1 VLFREESAPC
11 NNHCDAPV
19 WWRPGLLWKVG
30 SARPTEPLSPSGPR
44 EVLVCASCGVVS
56 RRVHSHY
63 QRRVTDLPLLG
74 RIVQL
79 MVIAA
84 ASAATPSCAGGK
96 SSPNA
101 SLTVFWLP
109 RRDARTF
116 NEGLENATNTVGF
129 IPGGGNGRLWR
140 EADLREKLM
149 SAAVSGSC
157 SKQSNGLSAQMV
169 DLLKTVD
176 RCGNAFH
183 SRLQLQGQKLR
194 VVA

>member
-1 VLFREESAPC
+1 MQQSLRRSSLVPTGFVVESGFCEA
-11 NNHCDAPV
+11 DRTIITV
-19 WWRPGLLWKVG
+19 RSSRGFGLC
-30 SARPTEPLSPSGPR
+30 P
-44 EVLVCASCGVVS
+44 SCGAAS

-129 IPGGGNGRLWR
+129 IPGCGNGRLWR
-140 EADLREKLM
+140 KAD
-149 SAAVSGSC
+149 VHTQTGSR
-157 SKQSNGLSAQMV
+157 G
-169 DLLKTVD
+169 
-176 RCGNAFH
+176 R
-183 SRLQLQGQKLR
+183 
-194 VVA
+194 

>member
-1 VLFREESAPC
+1 
-11 NNHCDAPV
+11 
-19 WWRPGLLWKVG
+19 
-30 SARPTEPLSPSGPR
+30 
-44 EVLVCASCGVVS
+44 
-56 RRVHSHY
+56 VHSHY

-140 EADLREKLM
+140 K
-149 SAAVSGSC
+149 AVVEVC
-157 SKQSNGLSAQMV
+157 VKGLLGPLAGPSPKFPSMGW
-169 DLLKTVD
+169 T
-176 RCGNAFH
+176 
-183 SRLQLQGQKLR
+183 SI
-194 VVA
+194 VVPPFA